1 MSTIIRETFE
11 KNEGIFR
18 LIPSF
23 VPRALSTPGGRLRLH
38 PDDLYAFGMERG
50 AIKVRYFSS
59 VIHSFGGPDAA
70 PDEGMSYVSYSNDPK
85 DRFLLKDAIDE
96 LGAQIIGKEL
106 WDKYGT
112 WPMHSKFFDFG
123 GPMFHHLHLDFAAAA
138 RVGQLGKPEGY
149 YFPIQYN
156 SHPGEFPHT
165 FFGFAPDVTREQVRQ
180 RVEMFLKGD
189 NRLTELSRAFRLQL
203 GTGWYTPPGVLHA
216 PGSYLTYEP
225 QWNSAVSSVFEN
237 VTNGAI
243 NSYATLVS
251 DCPEDKKYD
260 VDYIMSLLD
269 WEKNVDPDYR
279 KHYFRPPV
287 PARQEDTF
295 DEKWIMYGNGYIAAK
310 ELTVYPGQTA
320 VVKDGAAYGC
330 IFIQGH
336 GKFGGYDAETAGLLR
351 FGGLSADEYF
361 VSQQA
366 AQKGVVI
373 QNQSAFEPIV
383 MLKHFGP
390 NHPDEPKMSE

>member
-1 MSTIIRETFE
+1 
-11 KNEGIFR
+11 
-18 LIPSF
+18 
-23 VPRALSTPGGRLRLH
+23 
-38 PDDLYAFGMERG
+38 
-50 AIKVRYFSS
+50 
-59 VIHSFGGPDAA
+59 
-70 PDEGMSYVSYSNDPK
+70 
-85 DRFLLKDAIDE
+85 
-96 LGAQIIGKEL
+96 
-106 WDKYGT
+106 
-112 WPMHSKFFDFG
+112 
-123 GPMFHHLHLDFAAAA
+123 MFHHLHLDFEAAA

-149 YFPIQYN
+149 YFPVQYN

-165 FFGFAPDVTREQVRQ
+165 FFGFAPDVTKEQVRQ

-225 QWNSAVSSVFEN
+225 QWNSAVSAVYEN

-243 NSYATLVS
+243 NSYSTLVS

-279 KHYFRPPV
+279 KHYFRPPIA
-287 PARQEDTF
+287 ARQEDTF

-310 ELTVYPGQTA
+310 ELTVYPGQA
-320 VVKDGAAYGC
+320 AIVKDGAAYGC

-336 GKFGGYDAETAGLLR
+336 GKFGRYDAETAGLLR
-351 FGGLSADEYF
+351 FGALSADEYF
-361 VSQQA
+361 VSEQA

-390 NHPDEPKMSE
+390 NHPDEPKSF